1 MPRIYKETVTLEI
14 DDLPSYVK
22 QGVIEFLPEIGHCLC
37 LVSWLPEGQKL
48 TPEGLNELTKSL
60 PGLTLQVIHMAILM
74 KSIRLYL

>member
-37 LVSWLPEGQKL
+37 LASWLPEGQKL
-48 TPEGLNELTKSL
+48 SPEGLNELTKSL
-60 PGLTLQVIHMAILM
+60 PGLALQVVLLAV
-74 KSIRLYL
+74 